1 MAIYLLA
8 VFCIS
13 SSLAHYMG
21 GNPYRYQSDPMAS
34 VPYNQDSVFTNP
46 FQRMVGEE
54 FFKQDNLE
62 KQPYSVIQDYGSYEK
77 RLYTSV
83 SMACTYDEVDT
94 AGDPLAGL
102 EGNNPRVIMQSRRFN
117 KTPQSIMFMKLF
129 RYISGTNQ
137 DEEKIKMTRPV
148 STLHKVV
155 REDRL
160 GNLELQMMC
169 FYLPS
174 KYQPEHTHPHEEVV
188 GRHRRHAAVSP
199 PAPMEGS
206 DIFLYTRP
214 EVTVYVRKFG
224 GFALTAESWE
234 NQREIL
240 QNDLLGK
247 KVNDDEF
254 FCVSYNNP
262 LQMENRRNEI
272 WIQSMDGEPA
282 VLSDKLQELHEADH
296 DESHH
301 HKSHHHE

>member
-1 MAIYLLA
+1 
-8 VFCIS
+8 
-13 SSLAHYMG
+13 
-21 GNPYRYQSDPMAS
+21 
-34 VPYNQDSVFTNP
+34 
-46 FQRMVGEE
+46 MVGEQ

-62 KQPYSVIQDYGSYEK
+62 KQPYSVVQDYGSYEK
-77 RLYTSV
+77 RLYPSV
-83 SMACTYDEVDT
+83 SMACTYDHVDT

-117 KTPQSIMFMKLF
+117 KTPQSIMFRKLF

-137 DEEKIKMTRPV
+137 DEVEIKMTRPV

-155 REDRL
+155 RE
-160 GNLELQMMC
+160 E
-169 FYLPS
+169 
-174 KYQPEHTHPHEEVV
+174 
-188 GRHRRHAAVSP
+188 RHGAVSP

-206 DIFLYTRP
+206 DVILYTRP

-234 NQREIL
+234 SQRQIL